1 MEYRM
6 KDLVARCKGGE
17 MEAKEEII
25 EKLKPLIFT
34 SIRKYYFGEEE
45 FKDLFQEGALK
56 ILQAIHTFDEKRGVP
71 FLGYIK
77 LQLKFF
83 YMDRRKKVRKELSL
97 NNQIDTGDDLLSFID
112 LVVDETANIEENLLK
127 VQDSKILVKA
137 LKTLTEKQKQMIILY
152 YGNGLSMKKISKR
165 LGVHYQTVVKT
176 KERALKAM
184 KKYFIQIAN

>member
-6 KDLVARCKGGE
+6 KDLVDRCKGGE
-17 MEAKEEII
+17 LKAKEEII
-25 EKLKPLIFT
+25 ERLKPLIFT
-34 SIRKYYFGEEE
+34 SIKKYYFGEEE

-56 ILQAIHTFDEKRGVP
+56 ILKAINAFDEKREVP

-83 YMDRRKKVRKELSL
+83 YMDRRKKVRRELSL

-127 VQDSKILVKA
+127 SQNGKTLVKV
-137 LKTLTEKQKQMIILY
+137 LNVLTLKQKQIIILY
-152 YGNGLSMKKISKR
+152 YGKGFTMKQISKA

-176 KERALKAM
+176 KERALKKM
-184 KKYFIQIAN
+184 KKYFSLY